1 MAQQLNLPD
10 MNLPADLLEDVA
22 NAPKKKTKKKKD
34 KTRRTSSPT
43 KEPVTEQTNRDRSST
58 SEEPTVAPDIDRHV
72 SQAPTNGMMKFLTE
86 HTYCALRCFLL
97 FLMGISTT

>member
-22 NAPKKKTKKKKD
+22 DAPKKKTKKKKD

-43 KEPVTEQTNRDRSST
+43 KELAAEQTNRDRSST
-58 SEEPTVAPDIDRHV
+58 SEAPTVAPDIDRHV

-97 FLMGISTT
+97 F